1 MLYQSFNDL
10 KKVDTKDLFYKI
22 CFSSKSLVFKRK
34 LFNRHIKDVGEKK
47 KDVGQLF
54 HACFETSHF
63 DGMQNSLT
71 TSKLGDLIFMLFCC
85 NCHGK

>member
-34 LFNRHIKDVGEKK
+34 LFNRHIKDVG
-47 KDVGQLF
+47 QLF
-54 HACFETSHF
+54 HACFGTSHF
-63 DGMQNSLT
+63 DGM
-71 TSKLGDLIFMLFCC
+71 
-85 NCHGK
+85 